1 MTFAQPLRL
10 LLPLLMALTL
20 SPAFALDLV
29 TAEEAGRPDVPFGT
43 RGVTRGPRITQE
55 LPAKDG
61 AAVRAPLQLKVGL
74 KAMGGARIDVSTLQ
88 VTYLKKPS
96 VDLTPRLRAG
106 ISDGGIELS
115 GVSVP
120 PGQHRLLVRVADSEG
135 RESETVV
142 QLNVAAP

>member
-1 MTFAQPLRL
+1 MPAAAPVRFLLPMLMTFA
-10 LLPLLMALTL
+10 L
-20 SPAFALDLV
+20 SPALALDLV
-29 TAEEAGRPDVPFGT
+29 TAEEAARPDVPFGS

-55 LPAKDG
+55 LPGKDS
-61 AAVRAPLQLKVGL
+61 APVKAPLQFKVAL
-74 KAMGGARIDVSTLQ
+74 KAMGGAHIDVSTVQ

-106 ISDGGIELS
+106 ITDGGIALD

-135 RESETVV
+135 RESESVV